1 VERSVG
7 CGPCHAVSMS
17 CVMLTNALIPLS
29 EPIQRIVQIQDV
41 RRIELH
47 QQRIL
52 DAYGYQPSP

>member
-1 VERSVG
+1 
-7 CGPCHAVSMS
+7 MS